1 MCPLTQQYA
10 YELNVKKIKL
20 IIPFQCKLTLPQLVK
35 LKTLF
40 LPEKKSPCF
49 NLFHSTVDSR
59 RTRLMLTNHETTY
72 HSRQGKSVSF
82 L

>member
-40 LPEKKSPCF
+40 LPEKRVLVLIS
-49 NLFHSTVDSR
+49 S
-59 RTRLMLTNHETTY
+59 TRLSTRDEP
-72 HSRQGKSVSF
+72 V
-82 L
+82 